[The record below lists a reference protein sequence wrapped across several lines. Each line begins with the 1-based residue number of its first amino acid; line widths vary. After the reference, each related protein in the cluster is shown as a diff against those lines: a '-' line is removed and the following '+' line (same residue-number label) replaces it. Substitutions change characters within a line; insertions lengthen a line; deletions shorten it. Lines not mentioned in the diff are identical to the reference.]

1 MRTATRSRPVV
12 RLFALALLA
21 TVVAVPPTFAAS
33 EPPARATLTQIDF
46 ADVVEQAS
54 PAVVQVIATRSAAP
68 RDSAEFQLPPELR
81 NSPFGELFRFFGER
95 QRPDAPRRGGQGSGF
110 VVDADGYVVTNAHV
124 VGDAESVR
132 VVLAD
137 GREFQGAVVGRDGAT
152 DVALVRVETEAP
164 LPTLALADSDAL
176 RVGEPVMAMGNPFGL
191 GGTVTAGIVSAR
203 GRNIGAGPYDDFIQT
218 DAPINP
224 GNSGGPLVNGAG
236 EVVGVNTAIFSPSG
250 GNVGIGFA
258 IPANMVEEIVAQLRT
273 DGTVTRGWLG
283 VALQP
288 LDADLAAAL
297 GTTVT
302 GGALVATVEPG
313 SPAEAAG
320 VRAGDVVV
328 GIDERA
334 VASPRDLATG
344 VAGVPPGSEAVLQ
357 IERDGERIAQAVV
370 IGDHPSNRA
379 EAALDAPA
387 PLPAVL
393 GLDLEARDEGGVG
406 VASVEPGSAAAE
418 RGLRP
423 GDVIFRAGDR
433 EIRSPADVSGAV
445 EAATEAGRSAIALQI
460 ERDGRRSFVAV
471 PLGTA

>member
-1 MRTATRSRPVV
+1 MRPPIHSRPVV

-21 TVVAVPPTFAAS
+21 TVVAL
-33 EPPARATLTQIDF
+33 PPAVSAGEPQARAILAQVDF

-54 PAVVQVIATRSAAP
+54 PAVVQVIGIRGAAP
-68 RDSAEFQLPPELR
+68 REPANAPLPPELR

-95 QRPDAPRRGGQGSGF
+95 QQPETPRRGGQGSGF
-110 VVDADGYVVTNAHV
+110 IVDADGYVVTNAHV
-124 VGDAESVR
+124 VGDADAVR

-137 GREFQGAVVGRDGAT
+137 GREFDGEVIGRDRAT
-152 DVALVRVETEAP
+152 DLALVRVETDEP
-164 LPTLALADSDAL
+164 LPTLALGDSSAL

-258 IPANMVEEIVAQLRT
+258 IPANMVQDIVAQLRA
-273 DGTVTRGWLG
+273 DGTVIRGWLG
-283 VALQP
+283 VGLQP
-288 LDADLAAAL
+288 MDAELAAAL
-297 GTTVT
+297 GATVT
-302 GGALVATVEPG
+302 SGALVSTVEPD
-313 SPAEAAG
+313 SPAEEAG
-320 VRAGDVVV
+320 LRPGDVVV
-328 GIDERA
+328 GIDERE
-334 VASPRDLATG
+334 VQNPRDLATG
-344 VAGVPPGSEAVLQ
+344 VAAVMPGQAATLHL
-357 IERDGERIAQAVV
+357 ERDGERIAQTVV

-379 EAALDAPA
+379 EAEAPA
-387 PLPAVL
+387 PLPAAL
-393 GLDLEARDEGGVG
+393 GLELAPRDEGGVG

-418 RGLRP
+418 KGLRA
-423 GDVIFRAGDR
+423 GDVIVRAGDR
-433 EIRSPADVSGAV
+433 DVRTPADVSSAV
-445 EAATEAGRSAIALQI
+445 EAAAEAGRSAIALQI